1 MPEEAVA
8 SAVVMILK
16 PHESTGMT
24 MAGAIEARRMRWYLI
39 SGNLRT
45 HPEGTVSVMNGAR
58 ANVQGQGRL
67 AKEGSVGAAE
77 AGTWDDRGGP
87 QTAIG
92 TVTDFVTGGAN
103 FRVPVQPNAL
113 ADRFRPA
120 TARSP
125 LLTVDTL
132 IWECGVVLPYR
143 TALFRVRWF
152 CAL

>member
-1 MPEEAVA
+1 VA

-16 PHESTGMT
+16 QHRSTGMMMT
-24 MAGAIEARRMRWYLI
+24 GAIEARRMRWYSI
-39 SGNLRT
+39 SGMLRI
-45 HPEGTVSVMNGAR
+45 HPEGTVTVTNGGR
-58 ANVQGQGRL
+58 AEVQGQGHL
-67 AKEGSVGAAE
+67 TKEGSVGAAE

-92 TVTDFVTGGAN
+92 SVSVTDFVTGGAN
-103 FRVPVQPNAL
+103 RTSELQCNNAL
-113 ADRFRPA
+113 TDRFRSV

-125 LLTVDTL
+125 HLTVDTL

-143 TALFRVRWF
+143 TTLFRVRRF